1 MQSRLGLSKNTE
13 KSLATDWNSYRE
25 QFPVTRDFIYFN
37 HAAIAPISVAVK
49 EEIARCMQKY
59 CEYGIVCNREF
70 LDIVEQARVLAA
82 SVVHAEPSEV
92 AFVKNTTQGLLLA
105 AQGIDWE
112 RGDNIVIPDK
122 EFPANVFPWLALAR
136 KGVEVRFV
144 PLRNGRFAVED
155 IANLVNQKTKA
166 VSVSAVSFVNGF
178 RCNLQEIG
186 QFCAEKGIYF
196 IVDAIQALGAVEVDV
211 MKCHVDLLS
220 ADSHKWLLGPQGIGI
235 AYLSP
240 RAISEFHVTNMGWK
254 SMVDEADH
262 LRYDIRLKPGAAR
275 FEEGTLNIF
284 GIVGLKST
292 LQMLSNIGLDAVQDR
307 ILELTALLATRLEDR
322 GYEVKSSMK
331 LSERSGILSF
341 SHEEYSAKEIYH
353 TLFDANV
360 VCALRDGAVR
370 ISPHFYNNTEDI
382 GNFMEALR

>member
-1 MQSRLGLSKNTE
+1 MTE
-13 KSLATDWNSYRE
+13 KSLATDWDSYRV
-25 QFPVTRDFIYFN
+25 QFPVTQDFVYFN
-37 HAAIAPISVAVK
+37 HAAIAPISLAVK
-49 EEIARCMQKY
+49 EQMARCMQKY

-70 LDIVEQARVLAA
+70 LDIVEETRVLAA
-82 SVVHAEPSEV
+82 RLVHSEPSEI

-105 AQGIDWE
+105 AHGIDWN

-144 PLRNGRFAVED
+144 PLRNGRFTVED
-155 IANLVNQKTKA
+155 IAHLVDQSTKA

-186 QFCAEKGIYF
+186 QFCADKGIFF

-211 MKCHVDLLS
+211 KECHVDFLS

-240 RAISEFHVTNMGWK
+240 RAISEFHVSNMGWK

-284 GIVGLKST
+284 GIIGLEST
-292 LQMLSNIGLDAVQDR
+292 LEMLSDIGLDAVQDR
-307 ILELTALLATRLEDR
+307 ILELTDLLAARLEER
-322 GYEVKSSMK
+322 GYEVRSPMK
-331 LSERSGILSF
+331 RSERSGILSF
-341 SHEEYSAKEIYH
+341 SHEEYSGEEIYH
-353 TLFDANV
+353 LLFDANV

-370 ISPHFYNNTEDI
+370 ISPHFYNNTKDI
-382 GNFMEALR
+382 DNFIKALR